1 MITLEGLKPLPSAR
15 KFLTRL
21 MSIWGWKHQWFLR
34 VCVCVCVCVYGFACD
49 LAYFL
54 LERIVFQWNASNV
67 QFPAKRPEIV
77 VHLASIKNN
86 WDLEAL
92 GWGLSSQLGAYGKW
106 IMKWTGII
114 LQTFQLAMFAYK
126 RHLLFKFYYLYMYII
141 MKLRYE
147 DHLRI

>member
-34 VCVCVCVCVYGFACD
+34 VCVYGVACD

-54 LERIVFQWNASNV
+54 LERLVFQWNASNV

-114 LQTFQLAMFAYK
+114 VQTFQLAMFAYK